1 MNCST
6 RDVILRAHRLA
17 GPVGPRRTIM
27 AIIEQGVISS
37 CFDHVLPKSGG
48 PGVRG
53 MLKTSL
59 YRSAR
64 ARANSKL
71 VEETPQ

>member
-1 MNCST
+1 
-6 RDVILRAHRLA
+6 
-17 GPVGPRRTIM
+17 M

-37 CFDHVLPKSGG
+37 CFDHVLPKSGR